1 MKQAVLIIHG
11 IGEQKPM
18 ETLRGFVT
26 ALVGKEYTSA
36 PDLVD
41 DTFELRKLSYFD
53 EKGNK
58 PNTDFYEL
66 YWAYRFRDSTFSQV
80 LKWFVGLI
88 QSENI
93 PKRFYFIKTILVLIC
108 VFFFVVIFLLMLNF
122 LWGPEKSG
130 SANIFS
136 TYSWETVALIAEFI
150 LSFAS
155 YYFIKKIAMTAGDA
169 SRYLSPGPE
178 NIQERQAIKKAGI
191 QTIYYLHEKKDYDR
205 ILLVGHSLGSVIGYD
220 ILKHAWPKYNRKLV
234 FDSHNTKDHFKRKAE
249 YPYKFRDSQYLY
261 WSSQIG
267 LDKWKVSD
275 FITLG
280 SPLTYADF
288 LLADNREEF
297 TQRIIQREIPVC
309 PPVKGNLELD
319 DKDYLFQY
327 GYLDGQKVILH
338 HAAHFALTRW
348 TNIFFEGD
356 ILGGEL
362 TSLFGKGIIDKK
374 VELIKK
380 YKAGRTKKID
390 GKISSHTKYWMNGDM
405 LKNESVEL
413 LKHIIFKSG
422 KGLNNERSM

>member
-26 ALVGKEYTSA
+26 ALVGKKYTSA

-80 LKWFVGLI
+80 FKWFVGLI

-93 PKRFYFIKTILVLIC
+93 PRRLHSVKSVFVLISTA
-108 VFFFVVIFLLMLNF
+108 VLVTSFLLILNLLLGSEQEASSNF
-122 LWGPEKSG
+122 FGNLSG
-130 SANIFS
+130 
-136 TYSWETVALIAEFI
+136 ETVALIIELLGSLIFYQLA
-150 LSFAS
+150 
-155 YYFIKKIAMTAGDA
+155 KKIAMTAGDA
-169 SRYLSPGPE
+169 ARYLSPEPE
-178 NIQERQAIKKAGI
+178 NIEERQAVKKAGI
-191 QTIYYLHEKKDYDR
+191 QTIDYLHEKKDYDR

-234 FDSHNTKDHFKRKAE
+234 FDPHNIKDHFKKKAE
-249 YPYKFRDSQYLY
+249 YPYKFRDTQHLY
-261 WSSQIG
+261 WSNQIG

-275 FITLG
+275 FITMG

-288 LLADNREEF
+288 LLADNRGEF

-309 PPVKGNLELD
+309 PPVKSNNESD
-319 DKDYLFQY
+319 SDDYLLQY
-327 GYLDGQKVILH
+327 GYKDGQKVILH

-356 ILGGEL
+356 MIGGEL
-362 TSLFGKGIIDKK
+362 ASLFGKGLIDKK
-374 VELIKK
+374 VELIKR
-380 YKAGRTKKID
+380 YKAGKSKMVHR
-390 GKISSHTKYWMNGDM
+390 KISSHTKYWMNGDM

-413 LKHIIFKSG
+413 LKHIIFESG
-422 KGLNNERSM
+422 KCFEQ